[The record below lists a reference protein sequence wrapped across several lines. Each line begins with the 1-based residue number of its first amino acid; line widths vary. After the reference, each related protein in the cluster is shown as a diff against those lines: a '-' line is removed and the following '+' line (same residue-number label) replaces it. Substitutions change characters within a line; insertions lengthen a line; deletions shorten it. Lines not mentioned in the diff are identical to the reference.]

1 MTHDSPHRFSQPQLG
16 DAFLWLVGAPLA
28 ILDALYLIH
37 LAPPLS
43 RAQPEALAIWVLG
56 LGALALLAWSL
67 ACSACAHLAL
77 LRITPP
83 TLRRAAH
90 SLVRRFGT
98 GLSRSLLARAGASAL
113 IGSSLVAVA
122 PFAALATPLETATGV
137 SLTWADAPGA
147 ADGATPS
154 PAESTGGD
162 HGAPAAPSPNAAT
175 QVTVAPGDSLWSIA
189 SALSPG
195 ADDARITEAWHAI
208 HAENAASIA
217 DPSLIYPGQRL
228 TIPQDLP

>member
-43 RAQPEALAIWVLG
+43 QAQPEALAIWVLG

-77 LRITPP
+77 LRIAPP
-83 TLRRAAH
+83 ALRRAAQ

-113 IGSSLVAVA
+113 IGSSLVAAA
-122 PFAALATPLETATGV
+122 PFAALAAPPDAATGV
-137 SLTWADAPGA
+137 SLTWAD
-147 ADGATPS
+147 GATPS
-154 PAESTGGD
+154 PAQPTGGE
-162 HGAPAAPSPNAAT
+162 HAAPTDPSPTSPT

-189 SALSPG
+189 SALNPG
-195 ADDARITEAWHAI
+195 ADDAHIAEAWHAI
-208 HAENAASIA
+208 HAENEASIA

-228 TIPQDLP
+228 TIPQDLS

>member
-43 RAQPEALAIWVLG
+43 QAQPEALAIWVLG

-77 LRITPP
+77 LRIAPP
-83 TLRRAAH
+83 ALRRAAQ

-113 IGSSLVAVA
+113 IGSSLVAAA
-122 PFAALATPLETATGV
+122 PFAALAAPPDAATGV
-137 SLTWADAPGA
+137 SLTWADEPGA

-154 PAESTGGD
+154 PAQPTGGE
-162 HGAPAAPSPNAAT
+162 HAAPTDPSPTSPT

-189 SALSPG
+189 SALNPG
-195 ADDARITEAWHAI
+195 ADDAHIAEAWHAI

-228 TIPQDLP
+228 TIPQDLS

>member
-1 MTHDSPHRFSQPQLG
+1 MFGVRPPRTPAYRP
-16 DAFLWLVGAPLA
+16 ARPAP
-28 ILDALYLIH
+28 
-37 LAPPLS
+37 
-43 RAQPEALAIWVLG
+43 
-56 LGALALLAWSL
+56 
-67 ACSACAHLAL
+67 
-77 LRITPP
+77 
-83 TLRRAAH
+83 
-90 SLVRRFGT
+90 LVRRFGT

-162 HGAPAAPSPNAAT
+162 HGAPAAPSPNPAT